1 MNFKIKHIWNKIL
14 LYLSFLLFAFYLII
28 GLLLLFTETWSN
40 FLEKGRILIGLAFIL
55 FGVLRLYVAYRRYKS
70 KHKKI
75 IIQTSAKEK
84 KLIEEP
90 QNDAIK

>member
-1 MNFKIKHIWNKIL
+1 MNFKIKNIWNKIL

-40 FLEKGRILIGLAFIL
+40 FLEKGRIIIGLAFIL
-55 FGVLRLYVAYRRYKS
+55 FGVLRLYIAYRRYKS
-70 KHKKI
+70 KQKKI
-75 IIQTSAKEK
+75 ISQTLAKEK
-84 KLIEEP
+84 NLIKEP